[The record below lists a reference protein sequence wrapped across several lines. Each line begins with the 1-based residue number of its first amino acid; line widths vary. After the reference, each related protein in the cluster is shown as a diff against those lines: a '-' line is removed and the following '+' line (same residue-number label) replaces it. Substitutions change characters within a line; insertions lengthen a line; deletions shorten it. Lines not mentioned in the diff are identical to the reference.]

1 MNQFGFDEVT
11 SSAGDVQQDAVG
23 ILLTKGGMMDGTDSA
38 TARHEDEAKRNTNGT
53 ADVIDRK
60 GFAETYTVEECCEIL
75 DSQRVPIKGSERSA
89 GEYPYYGA
97 NGIQDYVDDYIFD
110 DELVLLAEDG
120 GNFGSKIRPIA
131 YRVSGKCW
139 VNNHAHVLKP
149 KSMIDVDYLC
159 YSLMFYDT
167 NGLVNGATRQ
177 KLTQATMRKMKIPK
191 ITLEEQL
198 KIVEKLKK
206 VQGVITKKRKQLE
219 GLDILIKARFV
230 EMFGTLQN
238 PALEFK
244 RDALKNLCFKI
255 TDGKHGGCKAE
266 EGTERYFVG
275 AREIYDD
282 EIHYDTAPEINVDE
296 FEKDYKR
303 CNVEIGDFLIVNTG
317 ATIGKSA
324 IAMDERTTH
333 TLLQKSVALLKIDPE
348 VLNPVFL
355 KWCYRVNTS
364 MYMVES
370 ASAQPNLLLSKIN
383 VTEIYV
389 PDLELQNQF
398 ADFVIQ
404 VDKLKFVETIAKF

>member
-1 MNQFGFDEVT
+1 MGQSPDSDSYNDNEDGIPFFQGNADFGEKYPTTRKWCNAPTKIAHAED
-11 SSAGDVQQDAVG
+11 
-23 ILLTKGGMMDGTDSA
+23 ILISVRAPIGALNY
-38 TARHEDEAKRNTNGT
+38 AK
-53 ADVIDRK
+53 
-60 GFAETYTVEECCEIL
+60 EECCIGRGL
-75 DSQRVPIKGSERSA
+75 AAITPNQDKVSSGFIYWLLKGKHK
-89 GEYPYYGA
+89 
-97 NGIQDYVDDYIFD
+97 
-110 DELVLLAEDG
+110 ELNLQG
-120 GNFGSKIRPIA
+120 TGSTFKAI
-131 YRVSGKCW
+131 S
-139 VNNHAHVLKP
+139 
-149 KSMIDVDYLC
+149 
-159 YSLMFYDT
+159 
-167 NGLVNGATRQ
+167 
-177 KLTQATMRKMKIPK
+177 RKV
-191 ITLEEQL
+191 LEEI
-198 KIVEKLKK
+198 KVPDIELKK
-206 VQGVITKKRKQLE
+206 QTELAGSLEKVYSVIQLRKQQLE
-219 GLDILIKARFV
+219 ELDILIKARFV